1 MNVRYAIYILLLLL
15 SFGMV
20 ACSADSSTEV
30 SEERIPVAFLTEFS
44 APTRASTIDNV
55 WNSGD
60 TIAVNNGTKTYMYTA
75 STTSAEGNFVKLTF
89 SDYNEQFFWPTE
101 DKHWTFYAWYP
112 YNDGEKQTSVSV
124 ADDQRG
130 TSADTPADEG
140 TLKTKDYHNYDL
152 LYATAVP
159 EYRRRVYMTFYH
171 QLAHIIVKATVTP
184 NTGNAHEQITS
195 IQLGSSNVAVTG
207 DITMGTTGA
216 SVTTPS
222 VAWTVPATDETSTST
237 INMRHAATS
246 GALYTYECMLPPQTI
261 GDANTPLFTINTSY
275 TYTYT
280 DNTNT
285 EQTET
290 LTRTYLYK
298 GPYTFLP
305 GYEHTFTF
313 TIDEVGILKVQ
324 NLTIVSWGTGT
335 GGTGTVK

>member
-1 MNVRYAIYILLLLL
+1 MNVRSVTYCLLMLL
-15 SFGMV
+15 SLGMV
-20 ACSADSSTEV
+20 ACSADASVDT
-30 SEERIPVAFLTEFS
+30 SEERIPVAFSTEFS
-44 APTRASTIDNV
+44 APTRASTIDNI
-55 WNSGD
+55 WNGGD
-60 TIAVNNGTKTYMYTA
+60 AIAISNGSETHRYTTVASSTAGDKVNLSSVY
-75 STTSAEGNFVKLTF
+75 E
-89 SDYNEQFFWPTE
+89 EQFFWPT
-101 DKHWTFYAWYP
+101 DDPHWTFTAWYP
-112 YNDGEKQTSVSV
+112 YNNGEQWTSVEV

-140 TLKTKDYHNYDL
+140 TLPAAAYYDFDL
-152 LYATAVP
+152 LYAQKVS
-159 EYRRRVYMTFYH
+159 EYHKRVHLLFYH
-171 QLAHIIVKATVTP
+171 QMAHIIVNATVTP
-184 NTGNAHEQITS
+184 NTGVAHEQITS

-222 VAWTVPATDETSTST
+222 VAWTVPAAGQTSTST

-275 TYTYT
+275 DVT
-280 DNTNT
+280 D
-285 EQTET
+285 TET

-305 GYEHTFTF
+305 GYEYTFTF